1 MDGNASPEHC
11 DMKKP
16 ILIEGMHGMGD
27 NVHQRALIR
36 QIMQTREVW
45 LETSW
50 PAIYHDLVGP
60 DLKLIRRAV
69 NLRTQTKNAAR
80 EADKFQSLNAPPG
93 IERVRVMYHG
103 ADVMKTDSKAILEA
117 MCQLVGVSY
126 ADADYRLPI
135 PYEWTQRA
143 EQIMNGFGYTP
154 EVAATKPLLIYR
166 PLVARNEWRGS
177 AARNANEMCYAHLFA
192 YLRNHFFVVS
202 VADLVPG
209 VEWIV
214 GPQLKADATLHK
226 GELTFEELAALFHE
240 ADLVFTS
247 SGFSAVLAP
256 AVETPCINIVGGYE
270 DGRAHDSGKKF
281 APFLSI
287 DPVNPCY
294 CWTSACRQ
302 ECTKEIDMI
311 PAVDKIAAFVQDT
324 LRIDVLP
331 MKGIASDMYERA
343 DQNPGR
349 TSPLATPFGAHPLYR
364 YGPQSS
370 RGLKA

>member
-1 MDGNASPEHC
+1 
-11 DMKKP
+11 MKKP

-69 NLRTQTKNAAR
+69 NLRTQTKNAQR
-80 EADKFQSLNAPPG
+80 EADKFLSLTPPPG
-93 IERVRVMYHG
+93 IERIRVMYHG
-103 ADVMKTDSKAILEA
+103 ANVKETDSKSILEA
-117 MCQLVGVSY
+117 MCRCVGVSY

-135 PYEWTQRA
+135 PDDWSIRA
-143 EQIMNGFGYTP
+143 NKVLDRVGYTGH
-154 EVAATKPLLIYR
+154 KPLLIYR
-166 PLVARNEWRGS
+166 PLVARHEWKGS
-177 AARNANEMCYAHLFA
+177 AARNANEMAYAHLFA

-214 GPQLKADATLHK
+214 GPHLKADATLHN
-226 GELTFEELAALFHE
+226 GELNFEELAALFCE

-256 AVETPCINIVGGYE
+256 AVETPCINVVGGYE
-270 DGRAHDSGKKF
+270 DAKAHDSGKKF

-287 DPVNPCY
+287 EPINPCH
-294 CWTSACRQ
+294 CWTSACRNVC
-302 ECTKEIDMI
+302 EKEIDMI
-311 PAVDKIAAFVQDT
+311 PAVDKIAAFVQDHFG
-324 LRIDVLP
+324 IAILP
-331 MKGIASDMYERA
+331 MKGIASDMFERA
-343 DQNPGR
+343 QRAPENR
-349 TSPLATPFGAHPLYR
+349 PLAQPFGRHPLYR
-364 YGPQSS
+364 YGPSA
-370 RGLKA
+370 GLKA